1 MPRIQTTG
9 DLRAFLTDVMVDLRE
24 GRIDPAKAGRV
35 AALASQINASFL
47 AEIAIGRVQVQS
59 GETAPAVGTV
69 LLAPASRAEVEREER
84 AAPVI
89 EVKEEPAPAP
99 APAPVAQPCTTNGF
113 SAARALV
120 EANDRI
126 RAAKSAVP
134 APRF

>member
-9 DLRAFLTDVMVDLRE
+9 DLREFLTDVMVDLRE
-24 GRIDPAKAGRV
+24 GRIDPTKAGRI

-47 AEIAIGRVQVQS
+47 AEIAISRVQVQS
-59 GETAPAVGTV
+59 GEAAPAVGMAA
-69 LLAPASRAEVEREER
+69 LSPRIRADAAREDPP
-84 AAPVI
+84 APVI
-89 EVKEEPAPAP
+89 EVKEEPAQARPAP
-99 APAPVAQPCTTNGF
+99 PCASNGF
-113 SAARALV
+113 SAARAMV